1 MTRFSPRTRLA
12 EDRGRA
18 EEMTR
23 KEPHVMGNTITDNM
37 KSRTKLRGIA
47 SADAGGIGIDIR
59 ARLTR

>member
-1 MTRFSPRTRLA
+1 
-12 EDRGRA
+12 
-18 EEMTR
+18 MTR